1 VKRSEKGEK
10 IMDSNNE
17 IIEILTKIKSDT
29 FLIIE
34 KLEIVREYYRFYKTA
49 AEAYDRAITNF
60 LNENIRT
67 VTK

>member
-1 VKRSEKGEK
+1 
-10 IMDSNNE
+10 MASNNE

-34 KLEIVREYYRFYKTA
+34 KLEVVREYYKFYKSA